1 MAPAKLL
8 AAPAKG
14 VAARSIRRT
23 RWPRCASVRACQRPV
38 IPAPTTVITAVCMTC
53 AGAWRALFSSP
64 LWRSIPEGQALAARV
79 GPAFEQTVGA
89 PDDQVRARGQKVGA
103 DAVSVR
109 LHFERMPDRRRL
121 VNFDFEGPAAAAE
134 VHERRRGLGVE
145 LPVYQTDQ
153 GFDDVRMMRDPPG
166 EPSAA
171 HGVPVASKTMVG
183 AIELRGRFP
192 GASAL
197 AMGLPAASI
206 GRKAKSVSSLL
217 SRKPAAHR
225 REPKAASMLLVM
237 ATTLPAAS
245 TTEKWLVPA
254 ASTVASMPSAPP
266 LCFCGLPGRGR
277 GIAVRVSIRP
287 RRPAR

>member
-1 MAPAKLL
+1 MVAGKVCRQSASDLRPRSSTTGAAVSVSQYGASMAPAKLL

-153 GFDDVRMMRDPPG
+153 GFDDVKDDARPAWRT
-166 EPSAA
+166 E
-171 HGVPVASKTMVG
+171 
-183 AIELRGRFP
+183 RG
-192 GASAL
+192 
-197 AMGLPAASI
+197 
-206 GRKAKSVSSLL
+206 
-217 SRKPAAHR
+217 
-225 REPKAASMLLVM
+225 
-237 ATTLPAAS
+237 
-245 TTEKWLVPA
+245 
-254 ASTVASMPSAPP
+254 
-266 LCFCGLPGRGR
+266 
-277 GIAVRVSIRP
+277 P
-287 RRPAR
+287 RRAGCVKDDGRRHRAARTFSRGQRIGEGFAAAVDGPEGKIRELIVEQKPCRP